1 MNQALKAARII
12 APDDIDLHQK
22 VLLKWASILPA
33 LDLTL
38 SPPALAGIMYRELA
52 ALFNTEDIFADI
64 KSQANKDVLRLL
76 SGFRKTLAASADPL
90 FDALRLAIIG
100 NYMDAG
106 TPTQHA
112 WDQAM
117 EEERDASWA
126 TTHYPGFKK
135 QLASSRSVLILGDNA
150 GEIVLD
156 TLLVDELVRLGHRV
170 TYVVRGTPILNDATM
185 EDARTVGMVDRC
197 EVISSGVDTPGTVLD
212 RCTREFLDRMDQ
224 AEIVISKG
232 QGNFEAL
239 KDEASG
245 IYFAFKVKCPVVA
258 ALTGRP
264 EKTSMFEYI

>member
-1 MNQALKAARII
+1 
-12 APDDIDLHQK
+12 
-22 VLLKWASILPA
+22 
-33 LDLTL
+33 
-38 SPPALAGIMYRELA
+38 
-52 ALFNTEDIFADI
+52 
-64 KSQANKDVLRLL
+64 
-76 SGFRKTLAASADPL
+76 
-90 FDALRLAIIG
+90 
-100 NYMDAG
+100 
-106 TPTQHA
+106 
-112 WDQAM
+112 
-117 EEERDASWA
+117 
-126 TTHYPGFKK
+126 
-135 QLASSRSVLILGDNA
+135 
-150 GEIVLD
+150 
-156 TLLVDELVRLGHRV
+156 
-170 TYVVRGTPILNDATM
+170 M